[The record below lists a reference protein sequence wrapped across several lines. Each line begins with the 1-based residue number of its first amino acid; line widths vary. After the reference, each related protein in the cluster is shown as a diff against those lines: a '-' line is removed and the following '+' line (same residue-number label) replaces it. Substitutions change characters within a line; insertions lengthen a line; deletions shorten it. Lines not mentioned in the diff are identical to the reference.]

1 MAENELKDQAAEP
14 TGDERG
20 AVVAVAPELA
30 VDDAPVVNDALG
42 ADDAPAVDD
51 APGAVAETGSNA
63 VAVAAEVAG
72 DAPASNSTPAGG
84 TNETAPSLNVAGAR
98 PEIVSEGGEGG
109 EELKLYLGEFAGP
122 LDLLLY
128 LIRQEQVDIYD
139 IPIARITDE
148 YLRYL
153 RLMQDMDIAVAS
165 EFLVMAAQLIE
176 IKSKMLL
183 PPDPVADA
191 AQAEAEDPRHE
202 LIKQLL
208 EHQKFK
214 AAAQMLWSRSTVE
227 QAVYIRAPIETDKAN
242 PEVSAGVFDLLKVF
256 QEILARKKQEVMME
270 IERDEIS
277 MTEMLERLRNMI
289 LSAGELN
296 LRHFFERAGTRRE
309 LVLAFLSVLEIV
321 RASEIVLVQETTFG
335 DIVARVNS

>member
-1 MAENELKDQAAEP
+1 MAEMDEVKDQAAGLNESGENTPADVSVAGSPVAVSDGDGDSDDSRGLEP
-14 TGDERG
+14 EASTSVAADTVVADAS
-20 AVVAVAPELA
+20 AVVAEASE
-30 VDDAPVVNDALG
+30 
-42 ADDAPAVDD
+42 
-51 APGAVAETGSNA
+51 
-63 VAVAAEVAG
+63 AA
-72 DAPASNSTPAGG
+72 T
-84 TNETAPSLNVAGAR
+84 PSLNVAGAS

-176 IKSKMLL
+176 IKSRMLL
-183 PPDPVADA
+183 PPDPVAA
-191 AQAEAEDPRHE
+191 AALAEGEDPRDE

-256 QEILARKKQEVMME
+256 QEILARKKQEVLLE
-270 IERDEIS
+270 IERDEIT
-277 MTEMLERLRNMI
+277 MADMLERLRNMI

-296 LRHFFERAGTRRE
+296 LRLFFDRAETRRE

-321 RASEIVLVQETTFG
+321 RTSEIALIQKTTFG

>member
-1 MAENELKDQAAEP
+1 MAEMDELKDQVTEVNKSAR
-14 TGDERG
+14 D
-20 AVVAVAPELA
+20 VVSADSP
-30 VDDAPVVNDALG
+30 DA
-42 ADDAPAVDD
+42 ADDDSHGD
-51 APGAVAETGSNA
+51 TLSDSTNA
-63 VAVAAEVAG
+63 VAN
-72 DAPASNSTPAGG
+72 ASDSATDVSA
-84 TNETAPSLNVAGAR
+84 TALPSLNVAGAR

-191 AQAEAEDPRHE
+191 ALAEGEDPRNE

-227 QAVYIRAPIETDKAN
+227 GAVYVRAPIETDKAN
-242 PEVSAGVFDLLKVF
+242 PEMSAGVFDLLKVF
-256 QEILARKKQEVMME
+256 QEILARKKQEVLLE

-296 LRHFFERAGTRRE
+296 LRLFFERAGTRRE

-321 RASEIVLVQETTFG
+321 RTSEIVLVQTTTFG
-335 DIVARVNS
+335 DIVARVNN